1 MTNYRELK
9 DYCDTEIKQYPQYL
23 EKYKK
28 EIVLAKRYYDNDINL
43 VELLNTKIP
52 STKYVIPFLLGL
64 TEKVTEEEWEYK
76 FVKSGTSGGV
86 DIDLDFDPVGKE
98 KIQKYLVEKFGEDR
112 VLHVGTFSRLGP
124 SSAAKDLLRI
134 YKIDFKESNSFT
146 SLLQQTLNWED
157 NLKNLQEKF
166 PTQYAFYIK
175 HKDILDLTP
184 FFINKI
190 RQVSK
195 HAGGVVI
202 LDRPVYERIPIDRV
216 TGEIVTAFPESAQ
229 DQVLDEIGV
238 VKFDILAISI
248 LDVIR
253 NTIQMLEGKKLFL
266 IEEDGIQKIVDE
278 EYIKNNDVN

>member
-1 MTNYRELK
+1 MTFKELK
-9 DYCDTEIKQYPQYL
+9 DYCDIEISQYPQYL

-28 EIVLAKRYYDNDINL
+28 EITLARRYYDNDIDL
-43 VELLNTKIP
+43 IELLNTKFP

-64 TEKVTEEEWEYK
+64 TEKVTNEEWEYK
-76 FVKSGTSGGV
+76 FVKSGSSGGV
-86 DIDLDFDPVGKE
+86 DIDLDFDPIGKE

-112 VLHVGTFSRLGP
+112 VIHVGTFSRLGP

-146 SLLQQTLNWED
+146 SLLQQTLSWED

-166 PTQYAFYIK
+166 PTQYAFYEK

-190 RQVSK
+190 RQVST
-195 HAGGVVI
+195 HAGGIVI
-202 LDRPVYERIPIDRV
+202 LDKPVYERIPIDRV
-216 TGEIVTAFPESAQ
+216 SNSLVTAFPESAQ
-229 DQVLDEIGV
+229 EQILDEIGV

-253 NTIQMLEGKKLFL
+253 STIASLKNEKLYL
-266 IEEDGIQKIVDE
+266 VDEDGIMKIVSEKYLE
-278 EYIKNNDVN
+278 ENK

>member
-1 MTNYRELK
+1 MTFKELK
-9 DYCDTEIKQYPQYL
+9 DYCDIEISQYPQYL

-28 EIVLAKRYYDNDINL
+28 EITLARRYYDNDIDL
-43 VELLNTKIP
+43 IELLNTKIP

-64 TEKVTEEEWEYK
+64 TEKVTNEEWEYK
-76 FVKSGTSGGV
+76 FVKSGSSGGV
-86 DIDLDFDPVGKE
+86 DIDLDFDPIGKE

-112 VLHVGTFSRLGP
+112 VIHVGTFSRLGP

-146 SLLQQTLNWED
+146 SLLQQTLSWED

-166 PTQYAFYIK
+166 PTQYAFYEK

-190 RQVSK
+190 RQVST
-195 HAGGVVI
+195 HAGGIVI
-202 LDRPVYERIPIDRV
+202 LDKPVYERIPIDRV
-216 TGEIVTAFPESAQ
+216 SNSLVTAFPESAQ
-229 DQVLDEIGV
+229 EQILDEIGV

-253 NTIQMLEGKKLFL
+253 STIASLKNEKLYL
-266 IEEDGIQKIVDE
+266 VDEDGIMKIVSEKYLE
-278 EYIKNNDVN
+278 ENK